1 MIQEKYVHKAAQL
14 WCLSKHEQKEM
25 DTEFAHSIAKEFESF
40 YNQGRKDAIDEV
52 FGLLSQASDNM
63 EDSQNKNMIKHLR
76 DWLESKLQENKT

>member
-52 FGLLSQASDNM
+52 IALLNSGEKIRHIECPQLVA
-63 EDSQNKNMIKHLR
+63 E
-76 DWLESKLQENKT
+76 WLEGKLK